1 MTHTTHHQFRVTL
14 RDETTLS
21 FDVEAFHG
29 ECDQPLPWYG
39 STLTLTPAQVRP
51 LIFKSSPRCTRA
63 AGRGTLSLRF
73 ENVFVNGCV
82 HDPTNPGASMRYG
95 NNVFVFC
102 YIFLEQVAQRPAK
115 LARILSG
122 DFVFNLHIVDPT
134 VRGCKRQRLCERPDV
149 PQMTT
154 HFPSTSRLAPD
165 QPPSF

>member
-1 MTHTTHHQFRVTL
+1 MAHSRRHQFRATL
-14 RDETTLS
+14 RDETILS
-21 FDVEAFHG
+21 FDVEASHG
-29 ECDQPLPWYG
+29 GCDQPLPWCG
-39 STLTLTPAQVRP
+39 STLRLEERQGP
-51 LIFKSSPRCTRA
+51 LIFKTWPRCTPA

-82 HDPTNPGASMRYG
+82 QDPTNPKDNMRHG
-95 NNVFVFC
+95 NNVVVIC

-122 DFVFNLHIVDPT
+122 DLVLNVHIGDT
-134 VRGCKRQRLCERPDV
+134 TARGCKRQRLCERPDV
-149 PQMTT
+149 PQTTT